1 VSLVVADGS
10 AAQVGVLERQLVI
23 TEKSNMIE
31 TVDLFPGGAV
41 GGIATAVKNIPAN
54 VNTPLGLVTRG
65 DNAYVTIAHANEISL
80 VRNGAILTITN
91 SGTQNA
97 PCWLT
102 LVGPYLFSS
111 NSPSM
116 SVSKYA
122 VFGQRIVQ
130 VTAVAASFS
139 GDPTD
144 IASGEGLVA
153 VIDGSGSLT
162 TLSILSVDQDGNLT
176 LQAASTISGAA
187 NGVAVVL

>member
-1 VSLVVADGS
+1 
-10 AAQVGVLERQLVI
+10 
-23 TEKSNMIE
+23 
-31 TVDLFPGGAV
+31 
-41 GGIATAVKNIPAN
+41 
-54 VNTPLGLVTRG
+54 
-65 DNAYVTIAHANEISL
+65 
-80 VRNGAILTITN
+80 
-91 SGTQNA
+91 
-97 PCWLT
+97 
-102 LVGPYLFSS
+102 
-111 NSPSM
+111 M

-162 TLSILSVDQDGNLT
+162 TLSIFNVDQDGNLT

>member
-1 VSLVVADGS
+1 
-10 AAQVGVLERQLVI
+10 VLERQLVI

-162 TLSILSVDQDGNLT
+162 TLSIFNVDQDGNLT